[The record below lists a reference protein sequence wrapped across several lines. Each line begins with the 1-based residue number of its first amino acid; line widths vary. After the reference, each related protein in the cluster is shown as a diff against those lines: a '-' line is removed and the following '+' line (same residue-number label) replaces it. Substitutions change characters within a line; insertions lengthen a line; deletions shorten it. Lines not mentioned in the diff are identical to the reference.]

1 MWVDCEQLRLAEL
14 TIMHQLFIG
23 IALVF
28 QISDTALQVANS
40 HDDDDD
46 DGTFL
51 ILSYLLD
58 VQSGLFK
65 ESKACGEL

>member
-1 MWVDCEQLRLAEL
+1 MDCEQLRLAEL

-28 QISDTALQVANS
+28 QISNTALQVANS
-40 HDDDDD
+40 HDDD

-58 VQSGLFK
+58 VQSGLSK
-65 ESKACGEL
+65 ESKACGELQV

>member
-1 MWVDCEQLRLAEL
+1 MDCEQLRLAEL

>member
-1 MWVDCEQLRLAEL
+1 MRLAEL

>member
-1 MWVDCEQLRLAEL
+1 MDCEQLRLAEL

-58 VQSGLFK
+58 VQSELFK

>member
-1 MWVDCEQLRLAEL
+1 VDCEQLRLAEL